1 MKSCHLWQ
9 YGLTWEGIMLSE
21 IKSDRKRQ
29 ILSITYIWNL
39 KNTTELVNQ
48 SKKQQTHKYRKQT
61 HVTSGECAGGG
72 GGTSYWV
79 LR

>member
-61 HVTSGECAGGG
+61 NVTSGECAGGG
-72 GGTSYWV
+72 GVQAIGY
-79 LR
+79 